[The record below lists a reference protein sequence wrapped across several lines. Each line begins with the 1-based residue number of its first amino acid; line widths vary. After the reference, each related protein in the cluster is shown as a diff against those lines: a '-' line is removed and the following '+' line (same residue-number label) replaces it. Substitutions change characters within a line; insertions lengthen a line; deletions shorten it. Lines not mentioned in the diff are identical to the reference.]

1 MLAAQGEGLASICFR
16 TSDIAKTHR
25 RLDRL
30 TLKPEP
36 VAEVESRDAI
46 SGAAL
51 SWKRT
56 RAATE
61 ATRGVRLF
69 FLERD
74 TERPLSAR
82 TTGGSIAALDHVV
95 VSTSDPERA
104 AALYGAR
111 LGLDMALDRS
121 HPDWG
126 RLMFFRCG
134 DLIVEVTHRP
144 GKEGDA
150 SQDRLRGL
158 CWRVADMDAT
168 HARLAQAGVDVSEVR
183 NGRKPGTRVMTVRS
197 GTCGVPTLLVQPSVG
212 PTVLTACTASS
223 SHFANDLHV
232 LKPALA
238 CYSLL
243 SSEHRAADLAKAK
256 RVLKWQR
263 DPEGMRL
270 RILEAAKQEF
280 AAHGL
285 AGARVDRIAANAG
298 ANKRMLYYHVG
309 NKEDLYLAVLE
320 GAYEKIR
327 SEERGLDLEHLDP
340 PEAIE
345 RLIDFT
351 WNYFLRNPEFLA
363 LLNTENL
370 AKARH
375 LKRSTKVKSMHSPF
389 VEMIRTVVRRGVES
403 GDFRV
408 AVDPVQLYISIAGLC
423 FFYLSN
429 SATLSVI
436 FGRDLL
442 KKEARDER
450 LAHMVALV
458 LAALTGKSTADFG
471 KVEMRGARTPAH
483 QPV

>member
-1 MLAAQGEGLASICFR
+1 VLQQ
-16 TSDIAKTHR
+16 TSCVYR
-25 RLDRL
+25 
-30 TLKPEP
+30 
-36 VAEVESRDAI
+36 AI
-46 SGAAL
+46 
-51 SWKRT
+51 
-56 RAATE
+56 
-61 ATRGVRLF
+61 
-69 FLERD
+69 
-74 TERPLSAR
+74 
-82 TTGGSIAALDHVV
+82 
-95 VSTSDPERA
+95 
-104 AALYGAR
+104 
-111 LGLDMALDRS
+111 
-121 HPDWG
+121 
-126 RLMFFRCG
+126 
-134 DLIVEVTHRP
+134 
-144 GKEGDA
+144 
-150 SQDRLRGL
+150 
-158 CWRVADMDAT
+158 
-168 HARLAQAGVDVSEVR
+168 
-183 NGRKPGTRVMTVRS
+183 
-197 GTCGVPTLLVQPSVG
+197 
-212 PTVLTACTASS
+212 
-223 SHFANDLHV
+223 
-232 LKPALA
+232 
-238 CYSLL
+238 
-243 SSEHRAADLAKAK
+243 DLAKAK

-351 WNYFLRNPEFLA
+351 WNYFIRNPEFLA

-389 VEMIRTVVRRGVES
+389 VEMIRTVVTRGVES

-408 AVDPVQLYISIAGLC
+408 AIDPVQLYISIAALC

-471 KVEMRGARTPAH
+471 KAEKPGLRSPAH